1 MRRLPPWL
9 WLMMA
14 LVFGAMATFMA
25 MGWLKRQAQVA
36 KPTPTQQMAP
46 VVVAA
51 KDVPPTVALSR
62 EQLKVLMWP
71 QDSALAGKFSQP
83 GEVEGRVTAIPLAAG
98 EPVLENKLAPKGV
111 LPGLTALLPPDKR
124 AMTVKVDEASGVAGF
139 LNPDNRVDVLVSVD
153 KGDFNQDPIS
163 KVVLQ
168 NLRVLGTGQRIEK
181 TLGEKPQVVPTVT
194 LEVSPAEGERLALAV
209 REGMISLVLRNQ
221 QDDHLVPTMGVRT
234 STLLGRAL
242 PAPEVQ
248 APKVDKVAASIPP
261 PLRTVEVIRGTAK
274 ESTNF

>member
-1 MRRLPPWL
+1 MRRLPPWV

-25 MGWLKRQAQVA
+25 MGWLKRQARVA
-36 KPTPTQQMAP
+36 KPATTQQMIP

-51 KDVPPTVALSR
+51 KDVPPTVALAGN
-62 EQLKVLMWP
+62 QLKVQMWP
-71 QDSALAGKFSQP
+71 QDATVAGKFSRP
-83 GEVEGRVTAIPLAAG
+83 EELEGRVTAIPLTAG
-98 EPVLENKLAPKGV
+98 EPVIESKLAPKGV
-111 LPGLTALLPPDKR
+111 IPGLTALLTEDKR

-139 LNPDNRVDVLVSVD
+139 LNPDNRVDVVVTVD
-153 KGDFNQDPIS
+153 KGDYNLDPIS

-209 REGMISLVLRNQ
+209 REGAISLVLRNQ
-221 QDDHLVPTMGVRT
+221 QDLHKVETIGVRT
-234 STLLGRAL
+234 STLLGKAIPEPVVKPIKEDKAP
-242 PAPEVQ
+242 PA
-248 APKVDKVAASIPP
+248 AI
-261 PLRTVEVIRGTAK
+261 RTVEVIRRVTK
-274 ESTNF
+274 ESMNF